1 MNASMKPGTQSREHD
16 PVMIIGT
23 GLAGY
28 TVARELRKLD
38 RDVPIV
44 LITRDDGCFYSKPT
58 LSNALAMKKQPAAL
72 VSFDACAMA
81 TQLGA
86 TVRMYSHVERILPQ
100 THEVV
105 VNGEHLRYRSLVLA
119 MGADARRP
127 GVTGSGAADILS
139 INDLSDYARFRHV
152 LEGCK
157 SVAILG
163 AGLIGC
169 EFANDLVAAGY
180 VVSLIDPAATPLS
193 RLLPEKLGNAFAK
206 ELLAS
211 GIHFYPGSN
220 VAAMERSVT
229 GYRLHLSDDAHIDA
243 DIVISAIGLAPRTA
257 LASAAGIQID
267 QGIRTDAWCRTSV
280 ENIFALG
287 DCAAIDGKVQPYVL
301 PIMHAARALARTLF
315 GEPTRVQFPI
325 MPITVKTPA
334 IPAVI
339 VPSGGTGE
347 WHVEEATGTPHS
359 ALRAIF
365 RSPANDRPTGFA
377 LLGAATEGKAL
388 LVKTMTASAS

>member
-1 MNASMKPGTQSREHD
+1 MNSSMKPDTQSRELD
-16 PVMIIGT
+16 PVVIIGT

-38 RDVPIV
+38 REVPIV
-44 LITRDDGCFYSKPT
+44 LITRDDGCFYSKPM

-72 VSFDACAMA
+72 VSFEASAMA
-81 TQLGA
+81 AQLGA
-86 TVRMYSHVERILPQ
+86 IVRVRSHVDRILPA
-100 THEVV
+100 THEIVV
-105 VNGEHLRYRSLVLA
+105 SGEHLRYRSLVLA

-127 GVTGSGAADILS
+127 GVPGSGAADILS
-139 INDLSDYARFRHV
+139 INDLSDYARFRHA

-193 RLLPEKLGNAFAK
+193 RLLPEKVGIAFAK

-211 GIHFYPGSN
+211 GIHFYPGRN

-229 GYRLHLSDDAHIDA
+229 GYRLHLSDDTQINA

-339 VPSGGTGE
+339 VPSGGAGE
-347 WHVEEATGTPHS
+347 WLVEEGAGNQRI
-359 ALRAIF
+359 ALRAVF
-365 RSPANDRPTGFA
+365 QNPANDRPTGFA

-388 LVKTMTASAS
+388 LIKTMTVGAS

>member
-1 MNASMKPGTQSREHD
+1 MSAPMKAEVQGRNRD
-16 PVMIIGT
+16 PVVIVGT

-38 RDVPIV
+38 REVPIV
-44 LITRDDGCFYSKPT
+44 LISRDDGCFYSKPM
-58 LSNALAMKKQPAAL
+58 LSNALAMNKQPAAL
-72 VSFDACAMA
+72 VGFDASTMA
-81 TQLGA
+81 AQLGV
-86 TVRMYSHVERILPQ
+86 TVRVQCQVEQILPA
-100 THEVV
+100 TREII
-105 VNGEHLRYRSLVLA
+105 VNGEPLRYRSLVLA
-119 MGADARRP
+119 LGADARRP
-127 GVTGSGAADILS
+127 GLTGSGAADILS
-139 INDLSDYARFRHV
+139 INDLSDYARFRRV
-152 LEGCK
+152 LDGCK

-169 EFANDLVAAGY
+169 EFANDLVSAGY

-193 RLLPEKLGNAFAK
+193 RLLPEKVGIAFAN

-211 GIHFYPGSN
+211 GIHFYPVRN
-220 VAAMERSVT
+220 VTAMERLAS
-229 GYRLHLSDDAHIDA
+229 GYRLHLSDDARIDA

-257 LASAAGIQID
+257 LAAAAGIQID

-280 ENIFALG
+280 EHIFALG

-325 MPITVKTPA
+325 MPIVVKTPA

-339 VPSGGTGE
+339 VPSGVAGE
-347 WHVEEATGTPHS
+347 WRVEEGAGNQRG
-359 ALRAIF
+359 AMRAIF
-365 RSPANDRPTGFA
+365 QHPANDRPTGFA

-388 LVKTMTASAS
+388 LMKTMTVGAA

>member
-1 MNASMKPGTQSREHD
+1 MKSGAQSREHD
-16 PVMIIGT
+16 PVVIVGT

-38 RDVPIV
+38 REIPIV
-44 LITRDDGCFYSKPT
+44 LISRDDGCFYSKPM
-58 LSNALAMKKQPAAL
+58 LSNALAMNKQPAAL
-72 VSFDACAMA
+72 ASFDASTMA
-81 TQLGA
+81 AQLGA
-86 TVRMYSHVERILPQ
+86 TVRVQCQVERILPA
-100 THEVV
+100 THEVIA
-105 VNGEHLRYRSLVLA
+105 NGEHFSYRSLVLA

-127 GVTGSGAADILS
+127 GIAGSGAADILS
-139 INDLSDYARFRHV
+139 INDLNDYARFRQV

-169 EFANDLVAAGY
+169 EFANDLVSAGY
-180 VVSLIDPAATPLS
+180 VVSLIDPAPTPLS
-193 RLLPEKLGNAFAK
+193 RLLPEKVGIAFAN
-206 ELLAS
+206 ELLGS
-211 GIHFYPGSN
+211 GIHFYPGRN
-220 VAAMERSVT
+220 VTAMERSTT
-229 GYRLHLSDDAHIDA
+229 GYRLNLSDDAHIDA
-243 DIVISAIGLAPRTA
+243 DIVVSAIGLAPRTA
-257 LASAAGIQID
+257 LAAAAGIQVD

-301 PIMHAARALARTLF
+301 PIMHAARALARTLS

-325 MPITVKTPA
+325 MPIVVKTPA

-339 VPSGGTGE
+339 VPPGGAGE
-347 WHVEEATGTPHS
+347 WHVEAGMDDQRG

-365 RSPANDRPTGFA
+365 QNPGDDRPTGFA
-377 LLGAATEGKAL
+377 LLGAATQGKAL
-388 LVKTMTASAS
+388 LIKTMTEADS

>member
-1 MNASMKPGTQSREHD
+1 
-16 PVMIIGT
+16 MIIGT

-28 TVARELRKLD
+28 TLARELRKLN

-44 LITRDDGCFYSKPT
+44 LVTRDDGCFYSKPT

-81 TQLGA
+81 AQLGA
-86 TVRMYSHVERILPQ
+86 TVRMYGHVERILPQ

-243 DIVISAIGLAPRTA
+243 DIVISAIGVAPRTA

-301 PIMHAARALARTLF
+301 PIMHAARALAGTLS

>member
-1 MNASMKPGTQSREHD
+1 MKPDAQNREHD
-16 PVMIIGT
+16 PVVIIGT

-38 RDVPIV
+38 REVPIV
-44 LITRDDGCFYSKPT
+44 LVTRDDGCFYSKPM

-72 VSFDACAMA
+72 ASFDASTMA
-81 TQLGA
+81 AQLGA
-86 TVRMYSHVERILPQ
+86 TVRVQCHVERILPAA
-100 THEVV
+100 HEIVV
-105 VNGEHLRYRSLVLA
+105 SGEHLKYRSLVLA
-119 MGADARRP
+119 LGADARRP
-127 GVTGSGAADILS
+127 GVPGSGAANILS

-169 EFANDLVAAGY
+169 EFSNDLVAAGY

-193 RLLPEKLGNAFAK
+193 RLLPEKVGMAFAK

-211 GIHFYPGSN
+211 GIHFYPGRS
-220 VAAMERSVT
+220 VATIERAVT
-229 GYRLHLSDDAHIDA
+229 GYRLHLSDETHIDA

-325 MPITVKTPA
+325 MPIIVKTPA

-339 VPSGGTGE
+339 VPSGGAGE
-347 WHVEEATGTPHS
+347 WLVEEGAADQPS

-365 RSPANDRPTGFA
+365 RSQGNDRPTGFA
-377 LLGAATEGKAL
+377 LLGAATEGKASL
-388 LVKTMTASAS
+388 IKTMTVGTS